1 MRSGEWWHR
10 KTKSSQTIK
19 GSQQRGSKFTNQEIE
34 IILFRNVEANTRGNK
49 EIKGNKGMV

>member
-10 KTKSSQTIK
+10 KTKSSPTIK

-49 EIKGNKGMV
+49 EIKDKKGLV